1 MANLKVEIRESITL
15 DNNNYN
21 SYNFHNI
28 KDINDVSRRRLT
40 LPVTESVICA
50 MSAAQTE
57 FGGGQALPGAGT
69 FIENNVRYI
78 RITNLS
84 KEFPIMLTLKNEDND
99 EIKLKVDKQGS
110 FIYTGEAGISGEFSG
125 SGVQNSFDADDAAI
139 GTTENLGDLVNIT
152 AYTSASEASIISGSA
167 GSGSGEVKSFI
178 ELFVA
183 SI

>member
-1 MANLKVEIRESITL
+1 MATLKVEIRESIAL

-40 LPVTESVICA
+40 LPVTESVIVA
-50 MSAAQTE
+50 MSAAQTIH
-57 FGGGQALPGAGT
+57 GGGQAIPGAGT

-78 RITNLS
+78 RVTNLS
-84 KEFPIMLTLKNEDND
+84 KEHPIILSLKNEDTD
-99 EIKLKVDKQGS
+99 TIKVKVDKQAS
-110 FIYTGEAGISGEFSG
+110 FIYTGEAGGETYSG
-125 SGVQNSFDADDAAI
+125 SGVQNSFDADDGPI
-139 GTTENLGDLVNIT
+139 GTTNNLGDLVNIT
-152 AYTSASEASIISGSA
+152 AFTSASEAQIISGSA

>member
-1 MANLKVEIRESITL
+1 MATLKVEIRESIAL

-28 KDINDVSRRRLT
+28 KDINDISRRRLT
-40 LPVTESVICA
+40 LPVTESVIVA
-50 MSAAQTE
+50 MSAAQTIH
-57 FGGGQALPGAGT
+57 GGGQAIPGAGT

-78 RITNLS
+78 RVTNLS
-84 KEFPIMLTLKNEDND
+84 KEFPIILCLKNEDTD
-99 EIKLKVDKQGS
+99 TIKIKVDKQAS
-110 FIYTGEAGISGEFSG
+110 FIYTGEAGVNDEYSG
-125 SGVQNSFDADDAAI
+125 SGVQNSFDADDGPI
-139 GTTENLGDLVNIT
+139 GTTNNLGDLVNIT
-152 AYTSASEASIISGSA
+152 AFTSASQGDIISGSA